1 MEKKTNKR
9 KDKIE
14 FYGKSLEALEGQILG
29 GKYLVG
35 TYVDKGSQGSIYNV
49 IDTTQPNNQSAYV
62 MKIGLDIS
70 NITHEV

>member
-35 TYVDKGSQGSIYNV
+35 TFVDKGSQGSIYNV
-49 IDTTQPNNQSAYV
+49 IDTTQPNN
-62 MKIGLDIS
+62 
-70 NITHEV
+70 